1 MIEQLVFGQ
10 VVQMPEAPNIAREIV
25 LGTGMS
31 VHTDAYSVS
40 RACATSFQ
48 AVANVAESLMAG
60 TIRAGI
66 AGGADSSSVLPI
78 GVSKKLAR
86 TLVDANKA
94 RTLGQR
100 LKLFSR
106 LRLRDLL
113 PVPPAVAEYSTGLRM
128 GDTAEQM
135 AKTWGITREQQDA
148 LAHRSHQ
155 LAAKAW
161 EEGKLASEVMTA
173 YVPPFREPLENDNNI
188 RKNSTLADYQK
199 LRPAFDRRHGT
210 VTAANSTPLTDG
222 AAAVIMMTESQAK
235 ALGLTPLGYLRSY
248 AFTAIDVRQDM
259 LLGPAWSTPL
269 ALERAG
275 LTLADLTL
283 IDMHEA
289 FAAQTLANLQC
300 LASDRF
306 ARDVLG
312 RSQAT
317 GEVDES
323 KFNVLGGS
331 IAYGHPF
338 AATGARMITQ
348 TLHELRR
355 RGRIW
360 SGYRLRG
367 GWSRRGDDSGGGIM
381 DMTSAFTLD
390 IRPDNVAV
398 ITIDAP
404 GEKMNT
410 LKAEF
415 GQQVRAIVRQIRDN
429 KSLRGAVLISAKP
442 DNFIAGADIN
452 MIARCATAQEAE
464 ALARQ
469 GQQIMAEIHGLAIPV
484 IAAIHGACLGGGLEL
499 ALACHGRVCSDD
511 EKTRLGL
518 PEVQLGL
525 LPGSGG
531 TQRLPRLIGVSG
543 ALEMILTGKQL
554 RPRQALKAGLV
565 DEVRNRFCCRRR
577 WNWR

>member
-1 MIEQLVFGQ
+1 MNNVIPLVTREGDRIAIVDGLRTPFAKQATAYHGIPAVDLGKMVVSELLAKSGIDPKVIDQLVFGQ

-25 LGTGMS
+25 LGTGMNVS
-31 VHTDAYSVS
+31 TDAYSVS

-48 AVANVAESLMAG
+48 AVANVAESILSG
-60 TIRAGI
+60 TVSVGI

-78 GVSKKLAR
+78 GVSKRLAR
-86 TLVDANKA
+86 TLVDVSKA
-94 RTLGQR
+94 RTLSQR
-100 LKLFSR
+100 LSLFSK
-106 LRLRDLL
+106 LKLRDLM

-135 AKTWGITREQQDA
+135 AKSHGITREQQDE

-155 LAAKAW
+155 LAAQAW
-161 EEGKLASEVMTA
+161 EQGYLNSQVMTA
-173 YVPPFREPLENDNNI
+173 QIPPYREALQKDNNI
-188 RKNSTLADYQK
+188 RLNSEIGQYAK
-199 LRPAFDRRHGT
+199 LRPAFDRKHGT
-210 VTAANSTPLTDG
+210 VTAATSTPLTDG

-306 ARDVLG
+306 AREVLG

-355 RGRIW
+355 RG
-360 SGYRLRG
+360 G
-367 GWSRRGDDSGGGIM
+367 GFGLVTACAAGG
-381 DMTSAFTLD
+381 L
-390 IRPDNVAV
+390 
-398 ITIDAP
+398 
-404 GEKMNT
+404 
-410 LKAEF
+410 
-415 GQQVRAIVRQIRDN
+415 
-429 KSLRGAVLISAKP
+429 GAA
-442 DNFIAGADIN
+442 
-452 MIARCATAQEAE
+452 MILEAE
-464 ALARQ
+464 
-469 GQQIMAEIHGLAIPV
+469 
-484 IAAIHGACLGGGLEL
+484 
-499 ALACHGRVCSDD
+499 
-511 EKTRLGL
+511 
-518 PEVQLGL
+518 
-525 LPGSGG
+525 
-531 TQRLPRLIGVSG
+531 
-543 ALEMILTGKQL
+543 
-554 RPRQALKAGLV
+554 
-565 DEVRNRFCCRRR
+565 
-577 WNWR
+577 